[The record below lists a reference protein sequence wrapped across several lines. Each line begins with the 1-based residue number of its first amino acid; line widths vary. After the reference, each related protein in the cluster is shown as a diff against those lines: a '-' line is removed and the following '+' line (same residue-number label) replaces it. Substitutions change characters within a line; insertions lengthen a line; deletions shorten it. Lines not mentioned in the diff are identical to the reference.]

1 MRRLVYMLGL
11 AAVLAVPGSFYAWNG
26 NAWSSGAVTGPA
38 TIRITSRE
46 ISRVRVDVG
55 RPGRGAGD
63 TEIIRHNLFNRRI
76 RSKPIGF
83 AEFVCTLTTATT
95 RACNVTLFLPRGKL
109 IAGGSIQY
117 QELYE
122 LAVLGGTRLYDNARG
137 TLTVIRT
144 TKKPRRHILL
154 FRLAG

>member
-1 MRRLVYMLGL
+1 MRRFAYMLVL
-11 AAVLAVPGSFYAWNG
+11 AAILAVPGFFYAWNG
-26 NAWSSGAVTGPA
+26 SAWSSGAVTGPA

-46 ISRVRVDVG
+46 TSRIRVDLG

-63 TEIIRHNLFNRRI
+63 TEIIKQNLFNRRV
-76 RSKPIGF
+76 RSKPIGH

-95 RACNVTLFLPRGKL
+95 RACTVTIFMPKGRLV
-109 IAGGSIQY
+109 AGGSIQY
-117 QELYE
+117 QDLFE

-144 TKKPRRHILL
+144 TRKPRRHIFL

>member
-1 MRRLVYMLGL
+1 MRRRSIYMLVAAAGL
-11 AAVLAVPGSFYAWNG
+11 VVPGVH
-26 NAWSSGAVTGPA
+26 AWSSSAQGSGAATGPA

-46 ISRVRVDVG
+46 TSRVRVDLG
-55 RPGRGAGD
+55 RPGRGVGD
-63 TEIIRHNLFNRRI
+63 TEVIRQNLFNKRI

-83 AEFVCTLTTATT
+83 SEYVCTFTTAAT
-95 RACNVTLFLPRGKL
+95 RSCNVTIFLPKGR
-109 IAGGSIQY
+109 IVAGGSIQY
-117 QELYE
+117 QEFYE

-144 TKKPRRHILL
+144 TRRPQRQILL